1 MCAGNVLLP
10 EHFPALSR
18 NTASPAT
25 MAPTS
30 CENRLYA
37 LLRERVDDCIESGA
51 TTGLLQVEIRSAVER
66 LLFEL
71 VLRRTRW
78 NRSKA
83 AEIFGNS
90 CTNNQTLTQSDVW
103 VLVDTNSS
111 HFYHHLQFIW
121 SIVNRSFEID
131 IRPQWTKH
139 GLQSCYSTWEYADI
153 HFSQINSLE
162 QHKFNCIPTR
172 RFTPFYAFVCRYSTL
187 EKTCFV
193 WGSYTNIRMSLQ
205 SRSFSHHYVKILF
218 ETFR

>member
-1 MCAGNVLLP
+1 MRELENTLKRALVMCAGNVLLP

-83 AEIFGNS
+83 AEIFGINR
-90 CTNNQTLTQSDVW
+90 NTLHSQMEK
-103 VLVDTNSS
+103 
-111 HFYHHLQFIW
+111 YGIQ
-121 SIVNRSFEID
+121 NR
-131 IRPQWTKH
+131 
-139 GLQSCYSTWEYADI
+139 
-153 HFSQINSLE
+153 
-162 QHKFNCIPTR
+162 
-172 RFTPFYAFVCRYSTL
+172 
-187 EKTCFV
+187 
-193 WGSYTNIRMSLQ
+193 
-205 SRSFSHHYVKILF
+205 
-218 ETFR
+218 